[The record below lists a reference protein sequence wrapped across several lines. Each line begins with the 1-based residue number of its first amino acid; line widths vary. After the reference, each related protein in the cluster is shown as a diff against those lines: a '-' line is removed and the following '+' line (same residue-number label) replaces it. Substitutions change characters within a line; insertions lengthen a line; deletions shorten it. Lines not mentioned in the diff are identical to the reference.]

1 MMRYDGADQKL
12 TVRERVTRAAA
23 HRFRGD
29 GLAAVGV
36 RQVMAEAG
44 LTHGGFYRHFG
55 SRDELV
61 AAAVEDAAHA
71 TLGHLQSAIEGAHED
86 KRLDALVGAYL
97 AKRHC
102 KAMANGCAA
111 AALAPEIARQ
121 GQSARRRFLAQNE
134 AIVILI
140 ADCLPRGG
148 TAEQRLLRATSLFAL
163 MMGALQLA
171 RIACDEDP
179 SATTLGAARQSAL
192 TLARQPWS

>member
-1 MMRYDGADQKL
+1 MGYDGADQKFA
-12 TVRERVTRAAA
+12 VRELVTRAAA

-61 AAAVEDAAHA
+61 AAAVEEAARV
-71 TLGHLQSAIEGAHED
+71 TLGHLQGAIEAVKD
-86 KRLDALVGAYL
+86 DMRLDALVGVYL
-97 AKRHC
+97 ATHHC
-102 KAMANGCAA
+102 NAMANGCAA
-111 AALAPEIARQ
+111 AALAPEIARL
-121 GQSARRRFLAQNE
+121 GQVARRRFLAQNE
-134 AIVILI
+134 AILILI
-140 ADCLPRGG
+140 AACLPPGG
-148 TAEQRLLRATSLFAL
+148 KAEQRHFRATSLFAL

-171 RIACDEDP
+171 RILCDDD
-179 SATTLGAARQSAL
+179 AAAKTLGAARQSVL